1 MCVLTKSKGIF
12 EAVASSTKSAAWSSC
27 IVAGPPTLR
36 ENATFFLSFSY
47 VCPEPVLGKMFI
59 VMYKMAPK
67 RGVFLTLAESR
78 PI

>member
-1 MCVLTKSKGIF
+1 VLTKSKGIF

-47 VCPEPVLGKMFI
+47 VFVPSLSWAKYSLSCTKWRPNAAF
-59 VMYKMAPK
+59 
-67 RGVFLTLAESR
+67 FL
-78 PI
+78 P